1 MIRTGGLHDV
11 TLGDGCLKAP
21 SSGEKKFACGP
32 FPSSYGTAYHTLVRT
47 GTVRYRY
54 GTGTV
59 LHNVHHTYICPLP
72 THLCSCP
79 HDGHNHELN
88 SSHLFWASCT
98 SDSSNSLTSRM
109 ISYNS
114 RLLQE
119 TALDTACTGDALAEN
134 AALCELVSGN
144 IVDTNC
150 HTISLF
156 FCSINVSPT
165 LLPSAIY
172 IGSKFLYSNGC
183 TGSHRFSDRS
193 RSKRVFRAFRGK
205 KL

>member
-1 MIRTGGLHDV
+1 
-11 TLGDGCLKAP
+11 
-21 SSGEKKFACGP
+21 
-32 FPSSYGTAYHTLVRT
+32 
-47 GTVRYRY
+47 
-54 GTGTV
+54 
-59 LHNVHHTYICPLP
+59 
-72 THLCSCP
+72 
-79 HDGHNHELN
+79 
-88 SSHLFWASCT
+88 
-98 SDSSNSLTSRM
+98 M

-165 LLPSAIY
+165 LLHPAIY
-172 IGSKFLYSNGC
+172 IGSKFLYINGC

-205 KL
+205 KLLSIRIDPLVNDQVRLTVGSVANGVAVFSSLVALVATTPCA